1 MSTMNLTL
9 LTDFY
14 ELTMMQGYFK
24 SQAAET
30 VIFDAFYRQNPNGGG
45 YAIAAGLEQV
55 IDYIKNLHFSEDD
68 IAYLKSLNIFDGD
81 FLEYLSHFHFSGGIY
96 AIPEGTVV
104 FPMEPLIK
112 VVAPIMEAQLVETAI
127 LTILNHQSL
136 IATKA
141 ARVVYAAQGDSVLE
155 FGLRRAQGPDAGVY
169 GARAAM
175 IGGCVGTS
183 NVLTGQLFD
192 VPVKGTHAHSW
203 IMSFPDEYT
212 AFRTYANLYPDACCL
227 LVDTYDTLKSGV
239 PNAIRVFQEMKD
251 AGIVLKNYG
260 IRLDSG
266 DLAYI
271 SKQARKLLDAA
282 GFEDAYIS
290 ASSDLD
296 EYLIQSLKLQGCKIS
311 SWGVG
316 TNLITSKDCPSFGG
330 VYKLA
335 AIKDETTGEFI
346 PKIKLSENTVK
357 ITNPG
362 NKTIYRIYDKTQGK
376 IKADLISLA
385 DETFDETKDM
395 IIFDPHATWKKTKI
409 RANTYTL
416 RELLVPVFKNGE
428 CVYTSPSVMEIRDV
442 CLKEQD
448 TLWDE
453 TKRFVN
459 PQAVYVDLSDKLF
472 HIKSDLLEKMSMDS
486 MEKK

>member
-81 FLEYLSHFHFSGGIY
+81 FLEYLSHFHFSGDIY

-183 NVLTGQLFD
+183 YVLTGQLFD